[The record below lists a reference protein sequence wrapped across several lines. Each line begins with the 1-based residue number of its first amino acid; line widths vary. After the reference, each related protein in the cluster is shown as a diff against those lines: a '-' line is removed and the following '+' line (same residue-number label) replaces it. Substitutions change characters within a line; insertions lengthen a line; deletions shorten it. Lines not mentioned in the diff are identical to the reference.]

1 MCRSVGSS
9 LVTNAAFCRGDIL
22 TFAPYAGYSICRFVE
37 YLRRNFACF
46 NERLNKGQPPP
57 ARHLANAMTRLATML
72 IVASL
77 VGCHRS
83 PTAMIPMDRDTAAAL
98 KIVAPAS
105 VAAAKLIRQC
115 HTDPTVADGRY
126 RGRRLLVSGTCLQ
139 VTADELRVGPGSS
152 AAAPAGPPAGY
163 VSCHGPDWTPLE
175 PGKVTD
181 NSDSAGMAWT
191 NGTKPG
197 IAVTVEGTFKTCVPG
212 SVPIL
217 VECKIV
223 TSVRPYAYGKNT
235 PGP

>member
-1 MCRSVGSS
+1 MGGCYTDSRPIRRSLNLSFCGISQAKTS
-9 LVTNAAFCRGDIL
+9 LASMSVPF
-22 TFAPYAGYSICRFVE
+22 
-37 YLRRNFACF
+37 
-46 NERLNKGQPPP
+46 KGQPPP

-72 IVASL
+72 IVAGL

-83 PTAMIPMDRDTAAAL
+83 PTAMIPMDRDAARL
-98 KIVAPAS
+98 KIPAPAS
-105 VAAAKLIRQC
+105 VGAAKLIRQC

-139 VTADELRVGPGSS
+139 VTADELKVGPGSS
-152 AAAPAGPPAGY
+152 AAAPVGPTAGY

-175 PGKVTD
+175 PGKLA
-181 NSDSAGMAWT
+181 NNADSADMAWT
-191 NGTKPG
+191 NGTKLG

-223 TSVRPYAYGKNT
+223 MGIRPPRSAAVGMVRRVAVQLHSA
-235 PGP
+235 